1 MWCHACRFAVS
12 DLFSIGVTG
21 VGHYLEVINPPMFSG
36 SDEFA
41 QFETVYSK
49 DGDGVGHTYSEN
61 QWNTMVCTDPY
72 NSVGFDGTITSV
84 SDGGVGG
91 FSRCQR
97 GP

>member
-49 DGDGVGHTYSEN
+49 DGDGVGHTYSEKS
-61 QWNTMVCTDPY
+61 MEY
-72 NSVGFDGTITSV
+72 YGLH
-84 SDGGVGG
+84 
-91 FSRCQR
+91 
-97 GP
+97 